1 MGASNS
7 KSEKVYVYAND
18 VPIGFTPQLKE
29 KLVSEAANPQQ
40 QQKQQQKQ
48 QPAIDTD
55 ASGLEEKVDERVA
68 RELARI
74 LEKREID
81 DANARDRHASTAEL
95 LADIRD
101 IQRQI
106 DTSPATASPAFAAAL
121 VARDRVAACLRHNA
135 AHARALDCWREVAE
149 FRAAAA
155 MLERQFAAAGSN

>member
-29 KLVSEAANPQQ
+29 KLVNEAATSTQQ
-40 QQKQQQKQ
+40 QQTPAK
-48 QPAIDTD
+48 QPAADSG
-55 ASGLEEKVDERVA
+55 ASGLEDKVDALVA

-106 DTSPATASPAFAAAL
+106 DTSPATASPAFGAAIA
-121 VARDRVAACLRHNA
+121 ARDRVASCLRDNA
-135 AHARALDCWREVAE
+135 AHARALDCWREVAD

-155 MLERQFAAAGSN
+155 TLERQFAAAGSK